1 MGFIF
6 KLFLASILST
16 FAMFGAL
23 GSDNEFPGLI
33 MSSIVWIWFIG
44 SISGI
49 DGRRRRKVREREEL
63 IEELLRRLD
72 RRSRY

>member
-23 GSDNEFPGLI
+23 GSENEFPGLI

-44 SISGI
+44 SISGN
-49 DGRRRRKVREREEL
+49 DGKRRRKDREWEEL
-63 IEELLRRLD
+63 IEELLRRMD

>member
-23 GSDNEFPGLI
+23 GSENEFPGLI

-44 SISGI
+44 SISGN
-49 DGRRRRKVREREEL
+49 DGKRRRKDREREEL
-63 IEELLRRLD
+63 IEELLRRMD